1 MGTPG
6 NQFFRSL
13 VKALRV
19 PYVDATKQDK
29 AVFAMLLVR
38 QIRRLNPPGRFLK
51 LGEDNRYSDIGD
63 KKAIE
68 KTSQALRE
76 GAPEIDRLIQLGEIV
91 VENVSHAACKL
102 VLSFTLIDQLK
113 ISRFYSPFVA

>member
-1 MGTPG
+1 M
-6 NQFFRSL
+6 
-13 VKALRV
+13 
-19 PYVDATKQDK
+19 KQDK

-51 LGEDNRYSDIGD
+51 LGKDNRYSDIGD

-76 GAPEIDRLIQLGEIV
+76 GARAADELQIQTGEIV
-91 VENVSHAACKL
+91 VEKVSHAACKL
-102 VLSFTLIDQLK
+102 VQSFTLIDKLK
-113 ISRFYSPFVA
+113 NLTLLFSICSMTWRHSFQSKRS